1 MIEERAL
8 QSDCNITSIDMTN
21 GRSYPL
27 KSQVG
32 GERERAGVLNGRV
45 VTFRYNEIPC
55 S

>member
-8 QSDCNITSIDMTN
+8 QSDCNITSIDMTTTE
-21 GRSYPL
+21 GAPPL

-32 GERERAGVLNGRV
+32 RGERARVLNGRV